1 MSSITRIPHTTTWD
15 YLIKSLADRFIRS
28 PKVVKEEIMTEF
40 WTSSSDGAVEKSFKL
55 FAMRRLLEILQ
66 RCFHSLEVRFDI
78 ISFLRLL
85 STLLIKIYRTR
96 QTPIPRNFA
105 TNLNRLKTKLA

>member
-28 PKVVKEEIMTEF
+28 PKVVKEEIMTDVSNLVQEF
-40 WTSSSDGAVEKSFKL
+40 WTTLSDGAVEDKF

-66 RCFHSLEVRFDI
+66 RCFHFLEVRFDI
-78 ISFLRLL
+78 ISFYDCCRLC
-85 STLLIKIYRTR
+85 
-96 QTPIPRNFA
+96 
-105 TNLNRLKTKLA
+105 